1 MTDSNIPGN
10 KIVHTDRNRREIAEW
25 IFARTHLWVNSVETK
40 VRMIVAIDTAM
51 LGILGAALSRVD
63 HAGWAVWMW
72 LLVFVTATMLGASLF
87 CTAMSI
93 LPRII
98 TDKEESLLFF
108 GSVRTLSKEEYTF
121 RLKTASDEELLNDW
135 AAQIHNNARI
145 AHTKF
150 AWVRR
155 SMWLYFLAVPLW
167 FLAVIILFSDL

>member
-1 MTDSNIPGN
+1 MTDSNVPAG

-51 LGILGAALSRVD
+51 LGILGAALSRGD
-63 HAGWAVWMW
+63 HTGWSFWMW

-87 CTAMSI
+87 CAAMSI

-98 TDKEESLLFF
+98 KSKSESLLFF
-108 GSVRTLSKEEYTF
+108 GSVRNYSKEEYAF
-121 RLKTASDEELLNDW
+121 RLKTASDEELLDDW
-135 AAQIHNNARI
+135 AAQIYFNARI

-150 AWVRR
+150 GWVRR

-167 FLAVIILFSDL
+167 FPSVIILFGDL